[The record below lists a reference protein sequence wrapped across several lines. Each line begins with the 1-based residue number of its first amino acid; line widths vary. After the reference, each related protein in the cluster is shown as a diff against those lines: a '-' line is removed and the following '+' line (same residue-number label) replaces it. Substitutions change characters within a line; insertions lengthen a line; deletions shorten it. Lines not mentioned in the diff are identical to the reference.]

1 MDRSG
6 SRSWVSIGG
15 HVRWRF
21 LVAMVGVVLAVLV
34 SFDVPFVR
42 YVAHVQRDRLVTSME
57 RDAYVL
63 AGRVSRSA
71 VVGGATNQAS
81 ATQVVADFF
90 ADDSR
95 TAAVVDAAG
104 YLVATSD
111 PTARIGADYTNR
123 PEIAAAILGEFSSG
137 ERESQTLGESLVY
150 VAVPIVFGD
159 EVLGAVRLSSPKSL
173 IDREVS
179 GQVRGLIL
187 ASAISVALAA
197 VIAFLLSGILVH
209 PINRLRKA
217 ADLVAEGEINTTIAV
232 EGPGEIRG
240 LSQSFANMT
249 DRVRNM
255 LERQRSFA
263 GDAAHQLRTPLTA
276 LRLRLEQA
284 EDSLDTDVERSRGHV
299 QAALD
304 ETRRLSTLTE
314 QMLRL
319 ARVEGAVLARESV
332 DVDGLVR
339 EVVEQWSPLAEEKG
353 IRVTSSCSVSK
364 KPVSSL
370 VALREILGNYIDN
383 AIEYSSAGSTISISA
398 HEVERTIEFVV
409 SDQGPGMT
417 DEERRRAFD
426 RFWRGADSAVAGS
439 GLGLAIVAQ
448 LAEAATLEVE
458 LRAGVAGGLDAVVC
472 IPFLA
477 SSNDVAPNRR

>member
-1 MDRSG
+1 M
-6 SRSWVSIGG
+6 
-15 HVRWRF
+15 RWRF

-42 YVAHVQRDRLVTSME
+42 YVANVQRDRLITSME
-57 RDAYVL
+57 RDAFVL
-63 AGRVSRSA
+63 AGSVS
-71 VVGGATNQAS
+71 GGAVEGKISDPLRAAAIIEES
-81 ATQVVADFF
+81 ISVDA
-90 ADDSR
+90 R
-95 TAAVVDAAG
+95 TAAIVDSSG
-104 YLVATSD
+104 YLVASTD
-111 PTARIGADYTNR
+111 PGAMVGADYTNR

-137 ERESQTLGESLVY
+137 VRESRTLGESLVY

-173 IDREVS
+173 IDDEVS
-179 GQVRGLIL
+179 GQVRGLIV
-187 ASAISVALAA
+187 ASSISVALAA

-217 ADLVAEGEINTTIAV
+217 ADRLAAGDLETTIVV

-249 DRVRNM
+249 HRVKSM

-284 EDSLDTDVERSRGHV
+284 EDSLSVDEEQSREHL

-304 ETRRLSTLTE
+304 ETRRLTMLTE

-319 ARVEGAVLARESV
+319 ARAEGAVLSKEMVNV
-332 DVDGLVR
+332 DKLIGEL
-339 EVVEQWSPLAEEKG
+339 VEQWSPLAEEKG
-353 IRVTSSCSVSK
+353 VRVTSSSSVAVN
-364 KPVSSL
+364 PRSSL

-383 AIEYSSAGSTISISA
+383 AIEHSPNGATISIHARENESD
-398 HEVERTIEFVV
+398 VEIVV
-409 SDQGPGMT
+409 ADQGAGMS
-417 DEERRRAFD
+417 DVERRRAFD
-426 RFWRGADSAVAGS
+426 RFWRGTENTVMGS

-448 LAEAATLEVE
+448 LADAASLQVD
-458 LRAGVAGGLDAVVC
+458 LSAGATGGLDAVVM
-472 IPFLA
+472 IPLLA
-477 SSNDVAPNRR
+477 HSNDISPDRR